1 MAALAHQVISGK
13 TLSSPGTL
21 TRLQAAVQR
30 SVVLSEGW
38 DVMDFITKLQD
49 LAAGKVAFATIPVLE
64 ESGWSDDGM
73 QSVVRVDPQQV
84 ADWVDG
90 LLHDTDEGKADQR
103 AYDPEHTTASVYND
117 TDINGLA
124 AAVSGVLNAKGF
136 GTGSVGNNEAAR
148 VTTSQ
153 VQAANTDDPGAQAV
167 ARDLGGLPVV
177 SNAAVPAGAVRV
189 VLANDYTGPGSGL
202 GAGDRAEIAGFS
214 AADDTQLSEIPAPSP
229 ILTAGSNDPQC
240 VN

>member
-1 MAALAHQVISGK
+1 MASLAHQVISGK

-21 TRLQAAVQR
+21 SRLQAAVQR
-30 SVVLSEGW
+30 SVVLSAGW
-38 DVMDFITKLQD
+38 DVIDFVTKAQD

-64 ESGWSDDGM
+64 EAGWSDDGM
-73 QSVVRVDPQQV
+73 QSVVRVDPNQV
-84 ADWVDG
+84 ADWVAG
-90 LLHDTDEGKADQR
+90 LLHDQDEGKTELL
-103 AYDPEHTTASVYND
+103 AYSPENTTASVLND

-136 GTGSVGNNEAAR
+136 GTGAVGNNETEH

-153 VQAANTDDPGAQAV
+153 VQASSAEDPGARAV

-177 SNAAVPAGAVRV
+177 ANESVPSGTVRV
-189 VLANDYTGPGSGL
+189 VLSNDYTGPGSGL
-202 GAGDRAEIAGFS
+202 GSGDRTEAAGIS
-214 AADDTQLSEIPAPSP
+214 SYDEDDAPQIPVASP